1 MTRKISL
8 SRIHAINW
16 YGYNDS
22 IPISGNLLFAG
33 LTGSGKSVLMDLLQ
47 LVVVGTDRAL
57 FNRSA
62 TGTTSD
68 RTLKSYCLG
77 DTKRE
82 EEGVVQ
88 FIRDKGA
95 ITYVA
100 LEFTWPD
107 GKRQET
113 WGIRIEFRNAS
124 ETFGRVTP
132 FFCDGGLNRSDFLDP
147 ERRPLTYP
155 AFKQLIHA
163 NDGRLFE
170 TQEQYLRDMAE
181 PSHLNFNRSVLA
193 SLMPVAMS
201 FTNLKSFDEF
211 CRRFILP
218 GDQLNVA
225 DVVASYK
232 SFQAYESD
240 LRALNDQLIRL
251 RQIREVYLKRQTAA
265 RDKDLARYLAAEI
278 SQTYEAETLTDLE
291 TRLAELK
298 KELNADERRIAE
310 LDEKIAARRIE
321 MDQLKSVINQSQ
333 EGQIFLFLKGRQHD
347 LERELKQLRKIGAT
361 LEDALRARV
370 KDARQWLAE
379 ARGATL
385 PSPLPVELLESAI
398 EKLDSSSI
406 EQSGD
411 ALKKVADVVEELKA
425 GISKML
431 RPVREQLDDI
441 RDEQTKLREE
451 ISALEMGRLPFPTGL
466 LNTLNEALPMNG
478 RKPAAQPLCK
488 LCEVADERW
497 RPAIEVA
504 FTRKFAIV
512 VELDHFEKA
521 LSLYHGLKS
530 DSPLESLVDPFKA
543 IQMEKKVAPGSLAE
557 KFRVEHPVAK
567 AVIACL
573 FGDVICVDR
582 PEQLKQHDS
591 AILPDGF
598 LKRGIF
604 AQRKKHYDNLP
615 FVGEHGLEQQLA
627 VKRSQEKEL
636 VAEERQLLPFVQ
648 AADRLYQ
655 GAREYFPEHSSLFA
669 DLIRVQDLPKKE
681 VEFKTNQE
689 KLQAIDRAG
698 FEEKERLLNSLHQEE
713 LLWENERRVLL
724 GSQRKG
730 EIDTLE
736 RNLVQV
742 RIDAQKA
749 SERFERL
756 KAEINV
762 LPHLARL
769 KSWRAE
775 VLEVLPAKDAAARE
789 FDRLYHENDKE
800 TEVAWEKVIEYRKL
814 LAVAHRKFEELNPED
829 PSNTACDKLLEQIE
843 TGDIPSYQ
851 EKSVIERKRWE
862 NLFRTQIL
870 QKTHHALMELGRIIL
885 LLNNHLKSPIGNDR
899 YEIVKKPNPEFK
911 QYHRLLE
918 LNALHHEDDLFFASV
933 DADLK
938 SSLDA
943 FLKTIVD
950 EPDGIEASRLLD
962 YRHYYDYDLMVIDTR
977 DAAARPVSVD
987 KQSGKFSGGESQ
999 SPYFVAILASYLRA
1013 YKRHETRRGD
1023 ASLAIVPID
1032 EAFAK
1037 LSGERIADCIN
1048 ALKSLDLQGIFSMS
1062 SGNIPYAFELC
1073 DQLIV
1078 VSKHEERVGKK
1089 ISLRNVA
1096 ISMNRD
1102 SPEARELIHAHD

>member
-95 ITYVA
+95 ITYAA

-113 WGIRIEFRNAS
+113 WGIRIEFRNAA
-124 ETFGRVTP
+124 ENYGKVTP
-132 FFCDGGLNRSDFLDP
+132 FFCVGSLNRSDFLDS
-147 ERRPLTYP
+147 ERRPLMFT
-155 AFKQLIHA
+155 AFKHLIHSRE
-163 NDGRLFE
+163 GRLFE

-193 SLMPVAMS
+193 TLMPVAMS

-225 DVVASYK
+225 DVIASYK
-232 SFQAYESD
+232 SFQAYETD
-240 LRALNDQLIRL
+240 LRALNDQLLRL
-251 RQIREVYLKRQTAA
+251 RQIREVFQKRQACF
-265 RDKDLARYLAAEI
+265 RDKDLARYLAAELD
-278 SQTYEAETLTDLE
+278 QEHETAVLTE
-291 TRLAELK
+291 MENRIAALK
-298 KELNADERRIAE
+298 KALEADQQRIKE
-310 LDEKIAARRIE
+310 LDERITVRRMEI
-321 MDQLKSVINQSQ
+321 DQLKSVINQSP
-333 EGQIFLFLKGRQHD
+333 EGQVFTFLTARQHA
-347 LERELKQLRKIGAT
+347 LEAELKQLRQANTSLG
-361 LEDALRARV
+361 EALKERV
-370 KDARQWLAE
+370 KNARQWLAE
-379 ARGATL
+379 AREATL
-385 PSPLPVELLESAI
+385 PWQLSLEELQNAVD
-398 EKLDSSSI
+398 KLDSASI
-406 EQSGD
+406 KQVNA
-411 ALKKVADVVEELKA
+411 ALKRVSEVVEELKA
-425 GISKML
+425 DISRRV
-431 RPVREQLDDI
+431 RPVRQELDDNR
-441 RDEQTKLREE
+441 RDQNRLKEE
-451 ISALEMGRLPFPTGL
+451 ISALEMGRLPFPTKL
-466 LNTLNEALPMNG
+466 LNAINEAIPLNG
-478 RKPAAQPLCK
+478 RKQAAQSLCS
-488 LCEVADERW
+488 LCEVADEKW

-512 VELDHFEKA
+512 VGPDHFEKA
-521 LSLYHGLKS
+521 LSIYHGLKN
-530 DSPLESLVDPFKA
+530 DSPLESLVDPLKA
-543 IQMEKKVAPGSLAE
+543 LQLEKKVQPGSLAE
-557 KFRVEHPVAK
+557 KFRVDHPVAK
-567 AVIACL
+567 AVIAHL
-573 FGDVICVDR
+573 FGDVICVEH

-598 LKRGIF
+598 MKRGVF
-604 AQRKKHYDNLP
+604 VRRKHHYDNLP
-615 FVGEHGLEQQLA
+615 FVGSHGLEQQLA
-627 VKRSQEKEL
+627 VKRSQVKEL
-636 VAEERQLLPFVQ
+636 AAEEKQMAPFVL
-648 AADRLYQ
+648 AADQLHLS
-655 GAREYFPEHSSLFA
+655 ARDRFPEHSSISV
-669 DLIRVQDLPKKE
+669 DLVHVLDLPKKE
-681 VEFKTNQE
+681 TEWQSLE
-689 KLQAIDRAG
+689 DQLQSIDRDE
-698 FEEKERLLNSLHQEE
+698 FEEKERLLKSLQQEE
-713 LLWENERRVLL
+713 LAWENERRSLL
-724 GSQRKG
+724 GSQRRG
-730 EIDTLE
+730 EIENLE
-736 RNLVQV
+736 RSLAQV
-742 RIDAQKA
+742 RLDTQKA
-749 SERFERL
+749 VERFEHL
-756 KAEINV
+756 KIEIDV
-762 LPHLARL
+762 SPHLKRL
-769 KSWRAE
+769 KSWRKE
-775 VLEVLPAKDAAARE
+775 VQDRLPPPDAASRE
-789 FDRLYHENDKE
+789 FDRLFHENDKE
-800 TEVAWEKVIEYRKL
+800 ADVAWEKVIEYRRL
-814 LAVAHRKFEELNPED
+814 LAVAHHKFEELNPED
-829 PSNTACDKLLEQIE
+829 PSNAACDKLLDQIE
-843 TGDIPSYQ
+843 GGDIPSYQ

-899 YEIVKKPNPEFK
+899 YEIVKRPNPEFK

-918 LNALHHEDDLFFASV
+918 LNSLHHEDDLFFASV

-938 SSLDA
+938 ATLDS
-943 FLKTIVD
+943 FLNTIVN

-962 YRHYYDYDLMVIDTR
+962 YRHYYDYDLMVINTR
-977 DAAARPVSVD
+977 DAGARPVSVD

-1013 YKRHETRRGD
+1013 YKRHETRRND
-1023 ASLAIVPID
+1023 PSLAIVPID

-1078 VSKHEERVGKK
+1078 VSKHEERIGKK

-1102 SPEARELIHAHD
+1102 SPEARQMIHAHE